1 MCMPSAPQ
9 MAAAPPP
16 PVIAPP
22 PPAPPSPTPTAA
34 STATATPNT
43 SVAKVQSRRNPLAIS
58 KSDSVSTGLN
68 IPV

>member
-1 MCMPSAPQ
+1 MCMSAPA
-9 MAAAPPP
+9 MAPPP
-16 PVIAPP
+16 PVIAPAPLAP
-22 PPAPPSPTPTAA
+22 PPLPAPTAA

-43 SVAKVQSRRNPLAIS
+43 TVAKVSRKNPLAIQ